1 MSYKGSHLVSL
12 DRIKVVCP
20 RYVNVDN
27 FKDVSILIKQTQLKL
42 IFLTKD
48 YPRSHE
54 LEKYLA

>member
-1 MSYKGSHLVSL
+1 MFVNN
-12 DRIKVVCP
+12 
-20 RYVNVDN
+20 YVW
-27 FKDVSILIKQTQLKL
+27 KDVSILIKQTQLKL